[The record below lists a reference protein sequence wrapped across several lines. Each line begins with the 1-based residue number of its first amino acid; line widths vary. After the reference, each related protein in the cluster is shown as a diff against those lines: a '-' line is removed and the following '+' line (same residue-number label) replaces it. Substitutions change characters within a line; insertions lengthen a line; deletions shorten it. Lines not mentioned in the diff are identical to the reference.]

1 MGTTYDSS
9 NSSNSSE
16 DQNYVGTTI
25 SLIPVLLLNWSF
37 LSSWDYIIEL
47 ECFSCY
53 DRRSLKRSMV
63 ADASIS
69 QSLVMAPAFSYQYFW
84 PNVTETMMEMLDY
97 LLDTCLKCLIFSSA
111 CIHLQSLRSCIWY
124 NYDKTSISHK
134 T

>member
-69 QSLVMAPAFSYQYFW
+69 QSLVMASAFSYQYFW
-84 PNVTETMMEMLDY
+84 PNVTETMMDMLDY
-97 LLDTCLKCLIFSSA
+97 LLDTC
-111 CIHLQSLRSCIWY
+111 
-124 NYDKTSISHK
+124 
-134 T
+134 